1 MTMLFEKVSQN
12 LDIDPYELAMLPM
25 IRLSPDA
32 EPSETYGACGSDKL
46 DPSYFDIV
54 NTGLWSYQ
62 LYTYLE
68 LLEQLF
74 DEEIKT
80 EVSDWLL
87 DMLNANN
94 GAGDRLETVFAVI
107 EHSKQVSK
115 STMEADQ
122 DFSFVPAEMSIA
134 LAMLVELPESPD
146 FAVSKGD
153 RHTRIRLINADVD
166 QYFAASLKCARE
178 DVFNVLLP
186 VLENLGATIPGSI
199 RDRMSQKP

>member
-1 MTMLFEKVSQN
+1 MLIKKESLT

-25 IRLSPDA
+25 LSLSPDA
-32 EPSETYGACGSDKL
+32 EPSDTYGYSGSGKL
-46 DPSYFDIV
+46 DSTYFDVV

-74 DEEIKT
+74 GGDVKT

-94 GAGDRLETVFAVI
+94 CAGDRLETVFAVI
-107 EHSKQVSK
+107 EYARQASKV
-115 STMEADQ
+115 TMETDHEL
-122 DFSFVPAEMSIA
+122 SCVPVEMSIA

-146 FAVSKGD
+146 FAVSRGD

-166 QYFAASLKCARE
+166 QKFAASLKCARN
-178 DVFNVLLP
+178 DVFNTLLP
-186 VLENLGATIPGSI
+186 VLKDLGASIPDYMQVRI
-199 RDRMSQKP
+199 RRKR

>member
-1 MTMLFEKVSQN
+1 MLFEKVSLT

-32 EPSETYGACGSDKL
+32 EPIETYGDCGSDKL
-46 DPSYFDIV
+46 DPSYLDVV

-68 LLEQLF
+68 LLEKLF
-74 DEEIKT
+74 GKDVRT

-107 EHSKQVSK
+107 EHAKQASK
-115 STMEADQ
+115 STTETDQ
-122 DFSFVPAEMSIA
+122 DLSFVSVEMSIA
-134 LAMLVELPESPD
+134 LAMLVELPESPG

-166 QYFAASLKCARE
+166 QYFAASLKCARA
-178 DVFNVLLP
+178 DVFSVLLP
-186 VLENLGATIPGSI
+186 ILEGLGAAIPDSVHAQIG
-199 RDRMSQKP
+199 RKR

>member
-1 MTMLFEKVSQN
+1 MLFEKVSPTLN
-12 LDIDPYELAMLPM
+12 IDPYELAMLPM

-32 EPSETYGACGSDKL
+32 GPSETYGDSSSGGL
-46 DPSYFDIV
+46 DPAYFDIV

-68 LLEQLF
+68 LLQKIF
-74 DEEIKT
+74 GSNVKT

-94 GAGDRLETVFAVI
+94 SAGDRLETVFSVI
-107 EHSKQVSK
+107 EHSKQACDVAM
-115 STMEADQ
+115 STDS
-122 DFSFVPAEMSIA
+122 DLSIVPIEMSIA

-146 FAVSKGD
+146 FSVSKGD
-153 RHTRIRLINADVD
+153 RQTRIRLVNTEVD
-166 QYFAASLKCARE
+166 RYFAASLKCAYD

-186 VLENLGATIPGSI
+186 ILENSGAVIPDGI
-199 RDRMSQKP
+199 RVQVSQK